1 MAIDA
6 TPTRHEKM
14 SDSLAIEEMRACA
27 SDLEDLDF
35 DDDERIEFPELMLY
49 IFSTEEN
56 LSRELKLKRSYNYV
70 LWKIIRFSRS
80 IYAIAENLYSESEL
94 IIPKWK
100 TYIICS
106 CRT

>member
-35 DDDERIEFPELMLY
+35 DDDDDDDDDDSLGGHRPRQNTDSKY
-49 IFSTEEN
+49 VQ
-56 LSRELKLKRSYNYV
+56 LKKSADFRR
-70 LWKIIRFSRS
+70 K
-80 IYAIAENLYSESEL
+80 
-94 IIPKWK
+94 
-100 TYIICS
+100 
-106 CRT
+106 